1 MGMANAAKNIL
12 VLVMD
17 LLVEKLKQLPD
28 YKLVILGYSLGG
40 GVAQLLT
47 LELSLGPNAKKLPA
61 NTKVTGLTFGSPP
74 VYVHNGPDFVLSNL
88 ISVYNHNDG
97 ISTATLDTFN
107 KLFLEVRAVKR
118 IGISKKKMIGLLRR
132 DIGKKDN
139 LEISP
144 KISVRSE
151 DIFSL
156 ICDYLYFSSGDT
168 N

>member
-1 MGMANAAKNIL
+1 MANAANNIL

-47 LELSLGPNAKKLPA
+47 LDLSLGPNAKKLPA

-74 VYVHNGPDFVLSNL
+74 VYVHNSPDFVLSNL

-97 ISTATLDTFN
+97 ISTATMDTFN

-118 IGISKKKMIGLLRR
+118 IGISKKKMVGLLRR

-139 LEISP
+139 LEVSR
-144 KISVRSE
+144 KLTVRSG
-151 DIFSL
+151 DIYSL
-156 ICDYLYFSSGDT
+156 IYDDQYFSSGDT
-168 N
+168 S

>member
-1 MGMANAAKNIL
+1 
-12 VLVMD
+12 MD
-17 LLVEKLKQLPD
+17 LLVDKLKQLPN

-156 ICDYLYFSSGDT
+156 ICYYLYFSSGDT
-168 N
+168 NLQTRCQIMTGVA